1 MKAFRYVR
9 VGKAGDAGDEARKGA
24 VLKAGGSD
32 LLDRMKERLT
42 TPDAVVAL
50 NEIASPFLNT
60 IEPTD
65 DGGLRIGALVTLAEI
80 AESNVIRKRYPALA
94 KAAGH
99 AASPQVRHRATLGG
113 NLCQH
118 TRCGYYRLA
127 SFPCWKRGDD
137 TCPVLADGA
146 VQDTAGIFDNTSC
159 ASAHPASVPPVLGA
173 LGAKIVVRAEKG
185 REERSFGKLWRA
197 PEKGV
202 AADVALAPGEVIVAV
217 VLPPLADP
225 KSVAYEEVRQKAAF
239 DWALVSCA
247 ARVELTEGGVTAASI
262 WLGSVASTP
271 YRAKAADA
279 ALVGSKGGGKAIEK
293 AANAAV
299 TGATPL
305 DGNSYKVDLV
315 KVVVTRALRSAI
327 GRDR

>member
-1 MKAFRYVR
+1 MKAFRYMR
-9 VGKAGDAGDEARKGA
+9 VGGLDEAGARAREGA

-32 LLDRMKERLT
+32 LLDRMKERLV

-50 NEIASPFLNT
+50 NELDGSQVT
-60 IEPTD
+60 SIEPIED
-65 DGGLRIGALVTLAEI
+65 GLRIGALVTLAEI
-80 AESNVIRKRYPALA
+80 AESKRVGRLYPALA
-94 KAAGH
+94 DAA
-99 AASPQVRHRATLGG
+99 ARSASPQVRHRATLGG

-137 TCPVLADGA
+137 ACPVLADGA
-146 VQDTAGIFDNTSC
+146 VQDTAGIFANSAC
-159 ASAHPASVPPVLGA
+159 ASAHPASLPPVLGA
-173 LGAKIVVRAEKG
+173 LRARIVIRSKKE
-185 REERSFGKLWRA
+185 REERPFAKLWRP

-202 AADVALAPGEVIVAV
+202 HEDVALAPGEVIAAV

-225 KSVAYEEVRQKAAF
+225 ASVAFEEVRQKAAF

-247 ARVELTEGGVTAASI
+247 ARLVIEGGRVTNASI

-271 YRAKAADA
+271 HRARAAEDAITGTKANE
-279 ALVGSKGGGKAIEK
+279 GAIGK

-305 DGNSYKVDLV
+305 AGNRYKLDLV
-315 KVVVTRALRSAI
+315 KVVVTRALRRAA
-327 GRDR
+327 GRQR